1 MHKKDFANTAYVI
14 KILCCAIITVL
25 LAVIFDKD
33 KDTNFFLWASLTAFF
48 TLQYDSN
55 LKINFSQVTGN
66 FIGSAVGIFIWY
78 AMSKASFLH
87 LYYINLEYLFLV
99 LGIVLTTIICVSF
112 KAAKYTGIALS
123 SFLIVTVYDVGH
135 HTIDGAL
142 LRIAYCLTGCL
153 TAYAVENTWLY
164 FMKKYQTPS

>member
-14 KILCCAIITVL
+14 KILCCAVLAVL
-25 LAVIFDKD
+25 LAVVFDKD

-48 TLQYDSN
+48 TLQHDLN
-55 LKINFSQVTGN
+55 QKINFSQVTGN
-66 FIGSAVGIFIWY
+66 FIGSAVGILIWVS
-78 AMSKASFLH
+78 MSKASFLH

-99 LGIVLTTIICVSF
+99 LGIVLTAIICVSF

-142 LRIAYCLTGCL
+142 LRIAYCLTGCFI
-153 TAYAVENTWLY
+153 AYAVEYSSLY
-164 FMKKYQTPS
+164 FIQKYRTLN